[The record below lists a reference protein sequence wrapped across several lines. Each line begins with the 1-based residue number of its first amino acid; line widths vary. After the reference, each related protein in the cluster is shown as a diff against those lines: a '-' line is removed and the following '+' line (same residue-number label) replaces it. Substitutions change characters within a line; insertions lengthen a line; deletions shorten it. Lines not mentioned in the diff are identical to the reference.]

1 MKIIKKDEIKE
12 LLKEINIKEEVS
24 RLNKKNPLLYIF
36 ILLCVLFFILGR
48 ISVSNDE
55 NKVCKSYIK
64 RIMILNEENKE
75 NLINLERLK
84 SEKKQLIINRAQFVK
99 EQVESIEIKKE
110 KECSDLLLETKK
122 KYIELKCRICK

>member
-36 ILLCVLFFILGR
+36 ILLCILFFVLGR

>member
-36 ILLCVLFFILGR
+36 ILLCFLFFVLGR

-64 RIMILNEENKE
+64 KIMILNEENRE

-84 SEKKQLIINRAQFVK
+84 SEKKQLIINRAEFVK
-99 EQVESIEIKKE
+99 EQVQSVEIKKE